1 MISAL
6 RIVCAIVINLGAG
19 FVHPDRTPIER
30 RSIQRSNRCLGFHRL
45 RHLDESHTARF
56 ARIPIHDEGD
66 SLDGPVSRKEIAQ
79 LLLGQSDI
87 EVPNKN
93 ISHESILPLIVFNG
107 EVKECEL
114 KGKKGDLGRIAF
126 RKESGLRAAARF
138 QLASPWDLWSRR
150 IARFGPLEGS

>member
-1 MISAL
+1 MSPMISASG
-6 RIVCAIVINLGAG
+6 IVCATVIKLRAG

-45 RHLDESHTARF
+45 SHLNESHTARF
-56 ARIPIHDEGD
+56 ARISIHDEGD
-66 SLDGPVSRKEIAQ
+66 GLDGPVARKQIAQ

-107 EVKECEL
+107 
-114 KGKKGDLGRIAF
+114 
-126 RKESGLRAAARF
+126 
-138 QLASPWDLWSRR
+138 
-150 IARFGPLEGS
+150 